1 MESDRNKTILRD
13 KQKPTIDVQSEY
25 SPRVDRDVDENTK
38 SRGDGVVLIDEVP
51 VTRDHSKFTG
61 RFAIV
66 LPGSGQVLLF
76 GKCRLWEKREDAE
89 FHLRHS
95 QGYALPGDEL
105 QFAFVGELGED
116 FWLDE

>member
-1 MESDRNKTILRD
+1 MEPESNKTILRD
-13 KQKPTIDVQSEY
+13 KRGRTLDLESGC
-25 SPRVDRDVDENTK
+25 SLRVDRDVDEKTK

-51 VTRDHSKFTG
+51 ATKHQLKFTG

-66 LPGSGQVLLF
+66 LPRSGQVLLF

-89 FHLRHS
+89 FHLHHS
-95 QGYALPGDEL
+95 QGYALPGDEVL
-105 QFAFVGELGED
+105 SAFVGELGED